1 MPSRNPFRSR
11 ASNTIGSTL
20 VVRFA
25 KVSATH
31 GHGGPW
37 LVVYHFDQPLHLYFG
52 CFSRTAAGHDTEFAR
67 HYHRAKLREPVHELE
82 SAYGFFSGL
91 IFARFPILEHFDNI
105 HVLDQSL
112 LTEAPFFDFGD
123 V

>member
-1 MPSRNPFRSR
+1 M
-11 ASNTIGSTL
+11 
-20 VVRFA
+20 VRFA

-31 GHGGPW
+31 ATGAPGMSYTISINRSTCIS
-37 LVVYHFDQPLHLYFG
+37 VVLAEPRPATIR
-52 CFSRTAAGHDTEFAR
+52 S
-67 HYHRAKLREPVHELE
+67 LRGIIIAQNCENQFMNWR